1 MPRHVI
7 FIGRVD
13 APEFQAAIAWLE
25 QHVVVRCVEDILA
38 ATQQL
43 NLGVTADTILVAP
56 SHRSE
61 FTLQQA
67 RQLQAASPLSQLYV
81 VVGSWCEGETR
92 SGKAWPG
99 IERLYVNQLIP
110 RARSDGWD
118 RESLGSVSPCT
129 ASSDEQWM
137 WRASRS
143 RAGDSG
149 FVLACGRDRE
159 SRLSLVE
166 LCRWAGFQTVSM
178 KSPRGL
184 DGNPLAIIYDADRN
198 RQQRIRDLQR
208 LSLGLADARIVTLIE
223 YPRHDEILQAL
234 DAGSDHVLG
243 KPYDIDDLLSLL
255 LPASAPFPTEPVK
268 KSAH

>member
-13 APEFQAAIAWLE
+13 APEFQSPIAWLE
-25 QHVVVRCVEDILA
+25 EHVVFRCVEDIVA
-38 ATQQL
+38 ATDSL
-43 NLGVTADTILVAP
+43 HRAAADTILVAP

-61 FTLQQA
+61 FTLQQV
-67 RQLQAASPLSQLYV
+67 RQLQAASPLSHFYV
-81 VVGSWCEGETR
+81 IVGSWCEGETR

-118 RESLGSVSPCT
+118 REPIGPTTPCT
-129 ASSDEQWM
+129 ASSDERWM
-137 WRASRS
+137 GRAARS
-143 RAGDSG
+143 KTDQPG
-149 FVLACGRDRE
+149 FVLVCGRDKE

-166 LCRWAGFQTVSM
+166 LCRWAGFQSGSM
-178 KSPRGL
+178 KSPRGQ

-208 LSLGLADARIVTLIE
+208 LSHGLPDARIVTLIE
-223 YPRHDEILQAL
+223 YPRHDEISQAL
-234 DAGSDHVLG
+234 DAGSNHVLG
-243 KPYDIDDLLSLL
+243 KPYDIDDLLTLL
-255 LPASAPFPTEPVK
+255 LPANRTGTLRLG
-268 KSAH
+268 